1 MMTDI
6 YDISVVDIDGNEM
19 TLEPFCDKVLLIVN
33 VASKCG
39 LTPQYEGLES
49 LYEQT
54 RDLGFEI
61 LAFPANDFAGQE
73 PGSDAEIKAFCT
85 SKYNVSFPMFSKIV
99 VTGENKHPLYKFLI
113 EEAPTAVNRAE
124 MEENLRGYNIEP
136 TPEPEVVW
144 NFEKFVVSRS
154 GQVLGRFAPNTPLD
168 DVNLVNTI
176 RVALANG

>member
-1 MMTDI
+1 MSDI
-6 YDISVVDIDGNEM
+6 YVFFFKQKTAYEM

-49 LYEQT
+49 LYEHT

-61 LAFPANDFAGQE
+61 LGFPANDFAGQE
-73 PGSDAEIKAFCT
+73 PGTDAEIKAFC
-85 SKYNVSFPMFSKIV
+85 SENYNVSFPMFSKIV

-113 EEAPTAVNRAE
+113 EEAPIAVNRAE
-124 MEENLRGYNIEP
+124 MEEKLKGYNIEP
-136 TPEPEVVW
+136 TAEPEVVW
-144 NFEKFVVSRS
+144 NFEKFVISRS

-168 DVNLVNTI
+168 DVNLVSTI